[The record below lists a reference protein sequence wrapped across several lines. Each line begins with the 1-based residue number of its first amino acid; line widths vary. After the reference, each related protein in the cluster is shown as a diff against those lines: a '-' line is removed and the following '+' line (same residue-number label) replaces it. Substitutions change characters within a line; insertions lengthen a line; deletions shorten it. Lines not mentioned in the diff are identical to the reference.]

1 MEAQL
6 DTNKDRFIKHGYEKT
21 LVENQIKKVEKS
33 DRRVLLWNKIKLKK
47 HHVFHYQSLIT
58 GHFHT

>member
-6 DTNKDRFIKHGYEKT
+6 DTIKDRFIKHGYEKT

-47 HHVFHYQSLIT
+47 HHVSIISHL
-58 GHFHT
+58 